1 MKVSPDL
8 TERDVDEIL
17 RISQSFRVN
26 GYTTT
31 NTTTEHNQK
40 YIPEVL
46 GKGGA
51 SGDAVYEKSFGVQK
65 MFHNGLKCNPSVK
78 IIPCGGIS
86 SLEKMMER
94 TKVYKNVDEVQIFT
108 PLIYRGLK
116 LLRELKF

>member
-1 MKVSPDL
+1 LKVSPDL

-17 RISQSFRVN
+17 GISQSFRVN

-31 NTTTEHNQK
+31 EHNPK
-40 YIPEVL
+40 YITEVL